1 MTSFKTDL
9 YHLRGQSLDLKSP
22 CVMGI
27 LNCTPDSFSDGGAFV
42 DFDKAMDQVTKMVSQ
57 GARIIDVGG
66 ESTRPGSDAVSEEVE
81 LKRVLPILTKAIK
94 TYPDTLFSI
103 DTTKYEVAK
112 QALEAGAHLI
122 NDVSGLRKEPQ
133 FADLCAE
140 YKAGI
145 VLMHSIGDPKTM
157 QMNPVYDDV
166 VSEVI
171 LFLAQKATICSKNGI
186 ECIILDPGFGF
197 GKNLHHNVELLKNL
211 DRLCESTLP
220 VMAGISR
227 KSMLGSILGGAGPD
241 QRLAATISAHYHALQ
256 KGAKILR
263 VHDVQE
269 AIDSIKVYEALKVDE
284 NSFDV

>member
-9 YHLRGQSLDLKSP
+9 YHLRGQTLDLNSP
-22 CVMGI
+22 RVMGI

-42 DFDKAMDQVTKMVSQ
+42 DFDKAMAQVFKMINE

-66 ESTRPGSDAVSEEVE
+66 ESTRPGSDSISEEEE
-81 LKRVLPILTKAIK
+81 LQRVLPILTEAIK
-94 TYPDTLFSI
+94 KYPSTLFSI

-112 QALEAGAHLI
+112 QSLEAGAHLI
-122 NDVSGLRKEPQ
+122 NDVSGLRKEPR
-133 FADLCAE
+133 FANLCAD

-157 QMNPVYDDV
+157 QMNPEYDDV
-166 VSEVI
+166 VSDVI
-171 LFLAQKATICSKNGI
+171 IFLAQKADICSKFGI

-197 GKNLHHNVELLKNL
+197 GKNLEHNVELLKNL
-211 DRLCESTLP
+211 DRLCESTFP
-220 VMAGISR
+220 VLTGLSR
-227 KSMLGSILGGAGPD
+227 KSMLGSILGGASSD
-241 QRLAATISAHYHALQ
+241 QRLSATISAHYHALQ

-269 AIDSIKVYEALKVDE
+269 AVDSIKVYEALKVHE

>member
-1 MTSFKTDL
+1 
-9 YHLRGQSLDLKSP
+9 
-22 CVMGI
+22 MGI

-42 DFDKAMDQVTKMVSQ
+42 DFDKAMDQVSKMVSQ

-81 LKRVLPILTKAIK
+81 LNRVLPILTKAIK

-103 DTTKYEVAK
+103 DTTKYQVAK

-157 QMNPVYDDV
+157 QMNPVYHDV

-171 LFLAQKATICSKNGI
+171 LFLAQKAAICSKHGI

-197 GKNLHHNVELLKNL
+197 GKNLQHNVELLKNL
-211 DRLCESTLP
+211 DRLCESTFP

-227 KSMLGSILGGAGPD
+227 KSVLGSILAGAGPD

-269 AIDSIKVYEALKVDE
+269 AVDSIKVYEALKVDG
-284 NSFDV
+284 NSFDM